1 VVPGGQNIA
10 ELGDEGEPVET
21 ELIALT
27 STGAATLVGLLIT
40 DRWQEA
46 GTAMGSLWRRAQ
58 PDRADGVEAEL
69 GEARCAL
76 LAARSAGNDQVALGL
91 IIDWRYRIDRLLAAF
106 PQTAVQLRRV
116 VEDELAPALAAAGN

>member
-1 VVPGGQNIA
+1 
-10 ELGDEGEPVET
+10 VET

-27 STGAATLVGLLIT
+27 STGAAALVGLLIT
-40 DRWQEA
+40 DSWQEA
-46 GTAMGSLWRRAQ
+46 RSSMGSLWRRAE
-58 PDRADGVEAEL
+58 PDRADAVESEL

-91 IIDWRYRIDRLLAAF
+91 IIDWHYRIDRLLAAF

-116 VEDELAPALAAAGN
+116 VEDELAPALAAVGS